1 LVKEGWQSRGGLFQN
16 IEHLMRAQSVY
27 DDMSE
32 AERMVAA
39 YINQLGFWWTYEQP
53 VYVTAEKDRPRIFC
67 PDFYI
72 ADVGVYVEVIG
83 NKYLSDYNRRQE
95 IYLRNQIPII
105 FIEVNR
111 YNWQDELRAEIYNI
125 HQQRWEKI
133 LRMNARY
140 TM

>member
-1 LVKEGWQSRGGLFQN
+1 
-16 IEHLMRAQSVY
+16 MRTQSVY
-27 DDMSE
+27 DDMSQ
-32 AERMVAA
+32 AEREVAA

-72 ADVGVYVEVIG
+72 ADVGVYVEVIA
-83 NKYLSDYNRRQE
+83 YPALRDYERTWEVYQ
-95 IYLRNQIPII
+95 RNQIPIL

-111 YNWQDELRAEIYNI
+111 YNWRDALREGIYNI

-133 LRMNARY
+133 QRMNGWASL
-140 TM
+140 